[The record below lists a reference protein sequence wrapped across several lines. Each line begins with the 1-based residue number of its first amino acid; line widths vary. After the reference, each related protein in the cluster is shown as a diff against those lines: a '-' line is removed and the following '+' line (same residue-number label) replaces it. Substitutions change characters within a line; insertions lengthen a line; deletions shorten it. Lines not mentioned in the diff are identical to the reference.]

1 MATCCENI
9 LKYAIFLLN
18 FVFFLASV
26 GLISIG
32 AYLEYQKS
40 TYLSFLDSPYLN
52 TSIVL
57 IIIGVVMLVVS
68 FFGCCGACTE
78 NKCMLMT
85 YATLLVLITL
95 ALIAVS
101 IAIYVF
107 KDDVKKVI
115 QEQMKDGLK
124 NYKEDGH
131 VGVTQ
136 TWNMIQSDFYC
147 CGVDSYKNWKDDS
160 DFGKN
165 GDVPDECCKTW
176 KDGCGQGIG
185 NQNENEA
192 AKTIYTKGCFTS
204 LEETIES
211 NETTAI
217 GFGVGVLFLLLI
229 GVIIACCV
237 GRSVGE
243 SRNYV

>member
-1 MATCCENI
+1 MFLKNNLSSSLSLFGVFGCWIAVGLGLLKTPVNAMTTVENIHPSSPLVGSHNCIRHLTQYFFFSLKMATCCENI

-107 KDDVKKVI
+107 KVLH
-115 QEQMKDGLK
+115 M
-124 NYKEDGH
+124 
-131 VGVTQ
+131 
-136 TWNMIQSDFYC
+136 S
-147 CGVDSYKNWKDDS
+147 SYFN
-160 DFGKN
+160 
-165 GDVPDECCKTW
+165 
-176 KDGCGQGIG
+176 I
-185 NQNENEA
+185 
-192 AKTIYTKGCFTS
+192 
-204 LEETIES
+204 
-211 NETTAI
+211 
-217 GFGVGVLFLLLI
+217 
-229 GVIIACCV
+229 
-237 GRSVGE
+237 
-243 SRNYV
+243 